1 MELTGKLVQVLP
13 LQSGTSTKGEWKR
26 QSIIIET
33 EEQYPRK
40 VCIVLW
46 TEQIANIA
54 NIAPGELI
62 TASIN
67 IESREFEGR
76 WYTDVRAWRIQR
88 ATQVAEP
95 GATYTTGAPIA
106 ASVTTPEEE
115 DFSNTESK
123 FDDLPF

>member
-13 LQSGTSTKGEWKR
+13 LQSGTSARGEWKK

-40 VCIVLW
+40 ICILLW
-46 TEQIANIA
+46 NERIASIVNIG
-54 NIAPGELI
+54 PGELI

-76 WYTDVRAWRIQR
+76 WYTDIVAWRIQR
-88 ATQVAEP
+88 ATQVP
-95 GATYTTGAPIA
+95 VPDTTGTTGTPIA
-106 ASVTTPEEE
+106 ASVNTPEGD
-115 DFSNTESK
+115 DFSNSESK